1 MNAVPVAIG
10 CFIDSTGFED
20 AIRKAI
26 LVGGDSDTIGAI
38 VGSLAE
44 AHYNIPEDLFYGAFD
59 YLPDDMAEVV
69 QRFYLRQFSK

>member
-10 CFIDSTGFED
+10 CFVDSTSFED
-20 AIRKAI
+20 AIRRAI

-44 AHYNIPEDLFYGAFD
+44 AHYGVPKDLFKQALSF
-59 YLPDDMAEVV
+59 LPEEMKEIVA
-69 QRFYLRQFSK
+69 QFYLRKYS